1 MTINRRSL
9 LSALLAGGLS
19 PELSALGLPAD
30 AVQADAPEL
39 APLRGLSGGR
49 LDANAVIEGRL
60 PAGLKGRYFRN
71 GPGLMQRGAQRY
83 RHWFDGDGLV
93 QAWTLADGRASH
105 RARFVQTEKFRAE
118 QQAGRFLLPAFGT
131 AIPAERPVRG
141 PDSVNTANTSVLVI
155 RAPRAGLA
163 SSPPPEGDSG
173 LGSGPSATEGDHL
186 YALWEGGSAYEL
198 DPATLDTRGVKTWS
212 PELRGMPFSAHP
224 KVEPDGTLWNFGSAH
239 GRLALYQIDAA
250 GKVRRHAL
258 LDDVAAPAMLHDFAV
273 SQRHLVF
280 LLAPIQMDMAA
291 VRAGQSMLE
300 AMRWGADQPT
310 RVLVIDKADF
320 SRRRVFEMP
329 ACHVFHFGNA
339 WDDGRLLRVDYVQG
353 VPLPEFNAGAEKMMR
368 GQRNGRETSTPRVLE
383 IDLQSGRLA
392 VSMRDEAV
400 EFPVVDPRVVAR
412 RHRFV
417 WYPTAIDTGAR
428 WGFNGLM
435 RLDIETG
442 ARERFSFGMDVVV
455 EEHVLVPKPGS
466 TKEGEGWLVGMG
478 YDVKRRRSFFS
489 VFDAMR
495 LSDGPQAR
503 AWLPYAVPYGFHRKF
518 YAI

>member
-1 MTINRRSL
+1 MSFNRRAL
-9 LSALLAGGLS
+9 LTALLAGGLS
-19 PELSALGLPAD
+19 PELLALGLPAD
-30 AVQADAPEL
+30 GFAADAPEL
-39 APLRGLSGGR
+39 APLRGLIGER
-49 LDANAVIEGRL
+49 LDAQAVIEGRL
-60 PAGLKGRYFRN
+60 PAGLRGRYFRN

-141 PDSVNTANTSVLVI
+141 PDSVNTANTSVLMQ
-155 RAPRAGLA
+155 
-163 SSPPPEGDSG
+163 
-173 LGSGPSATEGDHL
+173 GDHL

-198 DPATLDTRGVKTWS
+198 DPVTLATRGVKTWS

-224 KVEPDGTLWNFGSAH
+224 KVEPDGMVWNFGSAN
-239 GRLALYQIDAA
+239 GRLALYQIDA
-250 GKVRRHAL
+250 GGSVRRHAL
-258 LDDVAAPAMLHDFAV
+258 LDDVATPAMLHDFAV

-280 LLAPIQMDMAA
+280 LLAPIQLDMAA

-300 AMRWGADQPT
+300 AMRWRADQPT

-329 ACHVFHFGNA
+329 ACHIFHFGNA
-339 WDDGRLLRVDYVQG
+339 WDDGSLLRVDYVQG
-353 VPLPEFNAGAEKMMR
+353 APLPEFNAGAEKMMR
-368 GQRNGRETSTPRVLE
+368 GQRNSLEASTPRVLE

-400 EFPVVDPRVVAR
+400 EFPAVDPRVVAR

-435 RLDIETG
+435 CLDIETG
-442 ARERFSFGMDVVV
+442 ARERFSFGTDVVV
-455 EEHVLVPKPGS
+455 EEHVLVPRPGS
-466 TKEGEGWLVGMG
+466 AKEGEGWLVGMG
-478 YDVKRRRSFFS
+478 YDVKRRRSFLS
-489 VFDAMR
+489 VFDALR
-495 LSDGPQAR
+495 LADGPLAR
-503 AWLPYAVPYGFHRKF
+503 AWLPYGVPYGFHGKF
-518 YAI
+518 QAA